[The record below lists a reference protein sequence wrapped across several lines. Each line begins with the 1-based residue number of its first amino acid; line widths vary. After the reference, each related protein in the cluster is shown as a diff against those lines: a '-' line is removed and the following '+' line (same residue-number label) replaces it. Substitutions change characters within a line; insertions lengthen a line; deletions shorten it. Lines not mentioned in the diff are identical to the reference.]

1 MFADLFSEFAQSG
14 VPGASVMV
22 LREGKILH
30 SESFGLA
37 NVEQETPCS
46 AQTNFRLA
54 SLTKQFTAMAILI
67 LMERKEVSLDER
79 LTDFFPEFPMYG
91 EKISV
96 RQLLSHMSGLL
107 DYEDLI
113 PVGTTLPVHD
123 AD

>member
-30 SESFGLA
+30 AESFGLA
-37 NVEQETPCS
+37 NLEQETPCT

-54 SLTKQFTAMAILI
+54 SLTKQFTAMAIL
-67 LMERKEVSLDER
+67 LLFERKELSLDER
-79 LTDFFPEFPMYG
+79 LTDFFSECPLSW
-91 EKISV
+91 EKITV
-96 RQLLSHMSGLL
+96 RHLLSHTSGLL

-113 PVGTTLPVHD
+113 PAGATLP
-123 AD
+123 